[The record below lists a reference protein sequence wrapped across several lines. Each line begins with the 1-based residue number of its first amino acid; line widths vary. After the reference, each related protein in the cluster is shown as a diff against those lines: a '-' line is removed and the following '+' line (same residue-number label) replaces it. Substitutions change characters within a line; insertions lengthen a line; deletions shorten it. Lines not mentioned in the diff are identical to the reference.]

1 MFVIAALIV
10 MTGVDPIEVVEYS
23 IISPLS
29 FCRSHICLCCWPPRT
44 KITWARIRNGW
55 LDDTRLGIF
64 CGRLHRGTGR
74 NTASDHHSRRQR
86 MSEHH
91 LDIVR
96 QVLDRQVV
104 DKNHIYCGKVDNI
117 VIDLKGKPKITAI
130 LVGNGPASDRL
141 PEFARWL
148 SQKLFG
154 RHQTKIAWEEI
165 LVIKDVVKLAS
176 EARRTA

>member
-1 MFVIAALIV
+1 
-10 MTGVDPIEVVEYS
+10 
-23 IISPLS
+23 
-29 FCRSHICLCCWPPRT
+29 
-44 KITWARIRNGW
+44 
-55 LDDTRLGIF
+55 
-64 CGRLHRGTGR
+64 
-74 NTASDHHSRRQR
+74 

-91 LDIVR
+91 LDMVR

-104 DKNHIYCGKVDNI
+104 DVNRIYCGKVDNI
-117 VIDLKGKPKITAI
+117 VIDLEGKPRITGI
-130 LVGNGPASDRL
+130 LIGNGPASDRL

-176 EARRTA
+176 EAKTYGIDEREGWAFDLVSKFPGAWKK